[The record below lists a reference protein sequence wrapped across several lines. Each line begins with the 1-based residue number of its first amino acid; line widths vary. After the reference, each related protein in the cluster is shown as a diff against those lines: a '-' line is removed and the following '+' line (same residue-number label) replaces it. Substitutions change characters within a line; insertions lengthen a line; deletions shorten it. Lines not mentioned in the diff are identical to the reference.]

1 MTVMT
6 ALQNTGRLSPIA
18 ALFAMATA
26 RIQDASSRY
35 NAWEK
40 QNEVRAEL
48 RRFTDRELAD
58 IGLSRSQ
65 IETMDL
71 SGNA

>member
-1 MTVMT
+1 MTV
-6 ALQNTGRLSPIA
+6 LQNSGRLSPIA
-18 ALFAMATA
+18 ALFSMVTA
-26 RIQDASSRY
+26 PIQDGSSRY
-35 NAWEK
+35 KAWEK

-65 IETMDL
+65 IETMDF
-71 SGNA
+71 SEDA